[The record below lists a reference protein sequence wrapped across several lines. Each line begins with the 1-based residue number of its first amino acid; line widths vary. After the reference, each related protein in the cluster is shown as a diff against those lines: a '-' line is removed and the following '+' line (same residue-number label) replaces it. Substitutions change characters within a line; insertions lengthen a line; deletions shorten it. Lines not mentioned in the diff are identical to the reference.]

1 MKAIRGTRK
10 TPPRFVARTMIATFA
25 TVGFIL
31 AAVFVVVT
39 VAVRATVRS
48 TVAERLDTGQRILSA
63 LEQRRGRELQT
74 RVATL
79 AENPTLKAAMDTYH
93 QELRLEHGVQSREL
107 LDTIERQVN
116 NLVTR
121 IHPDIVVV
129 TDPTGAIVAVQGKK
143 RADWPPEGVRQLLST
158 DASGQFVALPGAV
171 FRFAAAPLVLQDGQ
185 NTVLGELQL
194 ATALDSDYA
203 AELSSLS
210 GAGTVI
216 VSHDAIVAST
226 LPPSAT
232 RALTPAVL
240 TTIGPSDDNL
250 ILEGQHYAVKLLFR
264 HGGAAVFALDS
275 IDASAEPLLA
285 TAFRA
290 TLFIALGA
298 LALGAI
304 ASLWLAHTVARPI
317 NTLSR
322 S

>member
-1 MKAIRGTRK
+1 MKAIRGTRT

-79 AENPTLKAAMDTYH
+79 AENPDAQGRDGHLPSGAAARAWRPEPRAPRHDRTPGQQPRH
-93 QELRLEHGVQSREL
+93 AHPPRHRRRSR
-107 LDTIERQVN
+107 IR
-116 NLVTR
+116 R
-121 IHPDIVVV
+121 APSW
-129 TDPTGAIVAVQGKK
+129 PCRARR
-143 RADWPPEGVRQLLST
+143 RADWPADGVRQLLST

-203 AELSSLS
+203 AELS
-210 GAGTVI
+210 
-216 VSHDAIVAST
+216 
-226 LPPSAT
+226 LPVGRGHA
-232 RALTPAVL
+232 
-240 TTIGPSDDNL
+240 
-250 ILEGQHYAVKLLFR
+250 
-264 HGGAAVFALDS
+264 
-275 IDASAEPLLA
+275 
-285 TAFRA
+285 
-290 TLFIALGA
+290 
-298 LALGAI
+298 
-304 ASLWLAHTVARPI
+304 
-317 NTLSR
+317 
-322 S
+322 